1 MMMESVY
8 LLFAYLERIWPA
20 LVLFALLFAVVK
32 PPAFGR
38 LVIYI
43 ALFVLV
49 RDAMTPLGLWSF
61 GGEGFFWIRMSPDPL
76 VLLLF
81 AAGSLLA
88 MLILLVSDRDNRG
101 WFRYFS
107 NDRTAGLLF
116 GLVAAFLTA
125 APFIFLYRG
134 LDIAERGGSVAPSL
148 LAPLFLFAMLGN
160 FVEEGLFR
168 GYLLGYLKEYQSPLA
183 AGISSGVIFAFCHI
197 FLAITVTDTG
207 YPLLVFALWEGCIAG
222 IVGSRYGVIPAT
234 ISHGGAIF
242 LLSSGLL

>member
-1 MMMESVY
+1 
-8 LLFAYLERIWPA
+8 
-20 LVLFALLFAVVK
+20 
-32 PPAFGR
+32 
-38 LVIYI
+38 
-43 ALFVLV
+43 
-49 RDAMTPLGLWSF
+49 
-61 GGEGFFWIRMSPDPL
+61 
-76 VLLLF
+76 
-81 AAGSLLA
+81 
-88 MLILLVSDRDNRG
+88 
-101 WFRYFS
+101 
-107 NDRTAGLLF
+107 
-116 GLVAAFLTA
+116 
-125 APFIFLYRG
+125 
-134 LDIAERGGSVAPSL
+134 
-148 LAPLFLFAMLGN
+148 MLGN